1 MEPDKCKEWRWFS
14 WEDVTRMAQVQMGVR
29 EAEKGEND
37 KLFTP
42 IVNFVKD
49 YPNLGPA

>member
-1 MEPDKCKEWRWFS
+1 
-14 WEDVTRMAQVQMGVR
+14 MAEVQMGLR
-29 EAEKGEND
+29 KAEKDETD

-49 YPNLGPA
+49 YPNLGPV